1 MLMKKYLIKFTDYK
15 TNTIKSRI
23 VKESSSER
31 ALKYA
36 CLFYDILFDFIISV
50 EEIKENNSTK

>member
-1 MLMKKYLIKFTDYK
+1 MKKYLIKFTDYK
-15 TNTIKSRI
+15 TNRIKSCI
-23 VKESSSER
+23 IKESSSER

-50 EEIKENNSTK
+50 EEIKENKVF